1 MTPSATPQGHL
12 QQQKSRESQGKQ
24 RANPPLV
31 TEKSLEEFEV
41 IPPNTVFTPQPPTH
55 KQETRVQ
62 AAAGWVCPACT
73 YINQPTRPGC
83 EICATNRPL
92 NYQVPEGYRM
102 TKEEEERIRRE
113 REQEEQTQR
122 ASLNRGPERGP
133 RENADQDAYPRIPV
147 NDLAALLELNDNLN
161 RENRATARNRS
172 PTENA
177 LPIPHGAPLGSHLM
191 GTGEAPRGSLDNLH
205 FPLDD
210 RHIDWSEDNI

>member
-1 MTPSATPQGHL
+1 MYKVHTPLGSPYAV
-12 QQQKSRESQGKQ
+12 SIYSNNM
-24 RANPPLV
+24 A
-31 TEKSLEEFEV
+31 SLISLFSL
-41 IPPNTVFTPQPPTH
+41 TLFQ
-55 KQETRVQ
+55 
-62 AAAGWVCPACT
+62 
-73 YINQPTRPGC
+73 
-83 EICATNRPL
+83 
-92 NYQVPEGYRM
+92 
-102 TKEEEERIRRE
+102 
-113 REQEEQTQR
+113 

-191 GTGEAPRGSLDNLH
+191 GTSEAPRGSLDNLH